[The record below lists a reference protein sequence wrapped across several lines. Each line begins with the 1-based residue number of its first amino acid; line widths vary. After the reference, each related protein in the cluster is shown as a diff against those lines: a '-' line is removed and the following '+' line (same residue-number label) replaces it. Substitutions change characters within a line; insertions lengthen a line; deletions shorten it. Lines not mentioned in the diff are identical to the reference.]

1 MSIRFHGVQEP
12 GEASQIIGSL
22 HGAALHVED
31 GADRVVDGVVVAGVR
46 AEDAAGRGVVAE
58 QRQAGRVVEPQLVVL
73 LVRPAARS
81 HVSKDPIDPSDKE
94 RGYTLE
100 YRLDGVIPDVVFTL

>member
-12 GEASQIIGSL
+12 GEASQIIGCL

-100 YRLDGVIPDVVFTL
+100 YRAIHTIH